1 MYNRDLQ
8 KELARLSKQWTVIS
22 VTGPRQ
28 SGKTT
33 LCKMTFPDYEY
44 VNLEHLP
51 TRNRVAD
58 DMDSFIRKH
67 SKGIIFDE
75 AQYLPELFSYI
86 QVWADNDKS
95 RRFVLSGSSD
105 FLMMQ
110 NITQSLAGRVAV
122 VRLLPLSISELKED
136 IGGFS
141 TDELMIRG
149 FFPGVWGDMKN
160 PCDIYENYIATYLQR
175 DVRQIVN
182 VKDLQLFQHFLVLC
196 AGRVGNEFNASSLSS
211 EIGVSSVTIKE
222 WLRILET
229 SYVAFQLSP
238 YYANIGKRL
247 SKMPK
252 IYFYDVGLVCQL
264 LGITDTKQLEVHP
277 LRGAIFENMVVAEML
292 KHRFN
297 TGKPS
302 NLYFYRDKSKRE
314 VDILQVD
321 GLQMKAYEVK
331 SAQRFDS
338 SFFKNLK
345 YLKELFG
352 NNLISTQVIYDGE
365 DNDYDSANGIFN
377 FRNIAK
383 MKQIEDKLNS

>member
-58 DMDSFIRKH
+58 DVDSFIRKH

-75 AQYLPELFSYI
+75 AQYLPEPFSNI

-105 FLMMQ
+105 FLIMQ

-136 IGGFS
+136 IGRFS

-149 FFPGVWGDMKN
+149 YFPGVWGDMKN

-182 VKDLQLFQHFLVLC
+182 VKNLQLFQHFLVLC
-196 AGRVGNEFNASSLSS
+196 AGRVGSEFNALALSS

-292 KHRFN
+292 KQRFN

-331 SAQRFDS
+331 SAQRYDL

-345 YLKELFG
+345 YLKELLG

-365 DNDYDSANGIFN
+365 DNDYDSVNGIFN

>member
-8 KELARLSKQWTVIS
+8 KELTRLSEQWTVIS

-33 LCKMTFPDYEY
+33 ICKMTFPDYEY

-58 DMDSFIRKH
+58 DIDAFIKKH
-67 SKGIIFDE
+67 TKGIIFDE

-86 QVWADNDKS
+86 QVWADSDKS

-136 IGGFS
+136 IGKYS

-149 FFPGVWGDMKN
+149 YFPGVWGDMKN
-160 PCDIYENYIATYLQR
+160 PNDIYENYVATYLQR

-196 AGRVGNEFNASSLSS
+196 AGRIGSEFNASVLSS
-211 EIGVSSVTIKE
+211 EIGVSSVTVKE

-229 SYVAFQLSP
+229 SYIAFQLSP

-264 LGITDTKQLEVHP
+264 LGITEPKQLEVHP
-277 LRGAIFENMVVAEML
+277 LRGAVFENMVVAELL
-292 KHRFN
+292 KQRFN
-297 TGKPS
+297 SGKPS

-321 GLQMKAYEVK
+321 GLKMKAYEVK
-331 SAQRFDS
+331 SAQRYDS

-345 YLKELFG
+345 YLKELLG
-352 NNLISTQVIYDGE
+352 NNLISTQVIYDGG
-365 DNDYDSANGIFN
+365 DNDFDAVNGIFN
-377 FRNIAK
+377 FRNIAGT
-383 MKQIEDKLNS
+383 

>member
-95 RRFVLSGSSD
+95 RRFVLSGSCD

-141 TDELMIRG
+141 TDDLMIRG
-149 FFPGVWGDMKN
+149 FFPGVWGDMKK

-196 AGRVGNEFNASSLSS
+196 AGRVGSEFNASSLSS

-338 SFFKNLK
+338 FFFKNLK

-383 MKQIEDKLNS
+383 IKQIEDKLNS